1 VAIIGLTDMSHNQ
14 RLMWLKSL
22 GWLPDDRGADLAE
35 LGRSVIVRGIRL
47 GHDEAFWLAAND
59 GRAAIH
65 EENTPVMTWA
75 ELQAWIQEQ
84 PGAKKPLAA
93 QRNLFE

>member
-1 VAIIGLTDMSHNQ
+1 MSHNQ

-47 GHDEAFWLAAND
+47 GQDEAFWLAAND
-59 GRAAIH
+59 GRAAIL
-65 EENTPVMTWA
+65 EETTPVKSWQ
-75 ELQAWIQEQ
+75 ELQEWIQDKPSE
-84 PGAKKPLAA
+84 PKKVLRME
-93 QRNLFE
+93 RNLFGDD

>member
-1 VAIIGLTDMSHNQ
+1 MSHNQ

-47 GHDEAFWLAAND
+47 GQDEAFWLAAND
-59 GRAAIH
+59 GRAAIL
-65 EENTPVMTWA
+65 EENTLVKTWQ
-75 ELQAWIQEQ
+75 ELQEWIQEK
-84 PGAKKPLAA
+84 PPEPKKVFRKE
-93 QRNLFE
+93 RNLFDLDSD

>member
-1 VAIIGLTDMSHNQ
+1 MSHNQ

-47 GHDEAFWLAAND
+47 GQDEAFWLAAND
-59 GRAAIH
+59 GRAAIL
-65 EENTPVMTWA
+65 EENTPVKSWE
-75 ELQAWIQEQ
+75 ELQAWIQEK
-84 PGAKKPLAA
+84 PPEPKKVLRKE
-93 QRNLFE
+93 RNLFDLDQD

>member
-1 VAIIGLTDMSHNQ
+1 MSHNQ

-47 GHDEAFWLAAND
+47 GQDEAFWLAAND
-59 GRAAIH
+59 GRAAIL
-65 EENTPVMTWA
+65 EETTPVKSWH
-75 ELQAWIQEQ
+75 ELQEWIQEN
-84 PGAKKPLAA
+84 PPEPKKVSRME
-93 QRNLFE
+93 RNLFGED

>member
-1 VAIIGLTDMSHNQ
+1 MSHNQ

-47 GHDEAFWLAAND
+47 GQHESFWLAAND
-59 GRAAIH
+59 GRAAIL
-65 EENTPVMTWA
+65 EETTPVKSWE
-75 ELQAWIQEQ
+75 ELQQWVTEK
-84 PGAKKPLAA
+84 PPEAKKPLRME
-93 QRNLFE
+93 RNLFGDD